1 MNIHCIIP
9 SSHLITDGQKISNN
23 NVIDI
28 HHQAI
33 NDANNTTTN
42 NTKNCMKFYVLTGIP

>member
-1 MNIHCIIP
+1 MNIHCINSEL
-9 SSHLITDGQKISNN
+9 SSDGQKISNN

-33 NDANNTTTN
+33 NDANITTTN